1 MAQQR
6 IVIADDESYL
16 TQLVGE
22 KLRRRGYVV
31 FVAHDGQAGFDLAV
45 SHLPDLVI
53 SDFQM
58 PVLDGLK
65 MCIRLRAKAETSH
78 IPVLMLTARGHVLT
92 PEELRRANI
101 RGVLPKPFSARD
113 LFAKMDEILRAVA
126 REQRKAG

>member
-16 TQLVGE
+16 TQLVGD
-22 KLRRRGYVV
+22 KLRKRGYSV
-31 FVAHDGQAGFDLAV
+31 FIAHDGQAGFDLAV

-65 MCIRLRAKAETSH
+65 MCIRLRAKPETAH

-92 PEELRRANI
+92 GDELKRANI
-101 RGVLPKPFSARD
+101 RAVMPKPFSARD
-113 LFAKMDEILRAVA
+113 LLAKMEEVLRSVA